1 MSLCSTD
8 VDWLAPVPQV
18 FTRCDTRVF
27 WLGER
32 RARPHNLA
40 DRHARELKAL
50 TQGLPPELTPVLRQR
65 FKPMR
70 GRLIWEVPPSLPLS
84 MRQPYEVKELG
95 DCGPNG
101 VCGEVCITAGMIERL
116 LNTPGG
122 LVTGLTHNFLF
133 LMQMLRL
140 RQLWEEVQRR
150 VWEEDPLVIF
160 ERALG

>member
-1 MSLCSTD
+1 
-8 VDWLAPVPQV
+8 
-18 FTRCDTRVF
+18 
-27 WLGER
+27 
-32 RARPHNLA
+32 
-40 DRHARELKAL
+40 
-50 TQGLPPELTPVLRQR
+50 
-65 FKPMR
+65 
-70 GRLIWEVPPSLPLS
+70 